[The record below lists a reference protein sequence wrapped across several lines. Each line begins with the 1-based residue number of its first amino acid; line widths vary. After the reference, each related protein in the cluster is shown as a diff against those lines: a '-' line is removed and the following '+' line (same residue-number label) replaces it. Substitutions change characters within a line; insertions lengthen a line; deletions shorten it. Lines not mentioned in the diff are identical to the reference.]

1 MIINR
6 PNYIEAITPFIEQP
20 LVKILFGIRRCGKST
35 IFEILKEELI
45 LRGVE
50 EKCIISKRY
59 TDMDIAQNITAKQMY
74 DELVCATKDNAYSYL
89 ILDEIQEISGWEK
102 AVNSLLEKG
111 DFDIYVT
118 GSNSKLMSS
127 EISTYL
133 TGRYVQIPVYT
144 LSFSEYLKF
153 KSKSQLSKREL
164 LNKYIRFGGFPVVA
178 LNEYESNTAYQI
190 VNGIYYT
197 VVSRD
202 IVNRHRIHKQELFDR
217 VVKYVVENT
226 GKTFSANSI
235 SKFLKSENRQLS
247 NESIYNYLRW
257 LEQAFIIYPCRR
269 YDLQGKNILKTQE
282 KYYLADIS
290 LKYALFGYNRNMLDA
305 VMENIVYLELKRR
318 GYDVYVGKLGSKEI
332 DFVAILRDEKIYVQV
347 CVQLPENS
355 DRETANLKDIPDNYP
370 KYVVTLNDLD
380 VGNDEGIKIVHL
392 QDFLLQDRW
401 I

>member
-1 MIINR
+1 M
-6 PNYIEAITPFIEQP
+6 
-20 LVKILFGIRRCGKST
+20 
-35 IFEILKEELI
+35 
-45 LRGVE
+45 
-50 EKCIISKRY
+50 
-59 TDMDIAQNITAKQMY
+59 
-74 DELVCATKDNAYSYL
+74 
-89 ILDEIQEISGWEK
+89 
-102 AVNSLLEKG
+102 
-111 DFDIYVT
+111 
-118 GSNSKLMSS
+118 
-127 EISTYL
+127 
-133 TGRYVQIPVYT
+133 
-144 LSFSEYLKF
+144 SFSEYLKF

-282 KYYLADIS
+282 KYYLADVS

-332 DFVAILRDEKIYVQV
+332 DFVGILRDEKIYVQV
-347 CVQLPENS
+347 CAQLPENS

-392 QDFLLQDRW
+392 QDFLLQD
-401 I
+401 